1 MSEPEAP
8 VEEPYGGSEP
18 RELADEMRTSYLDYA
33 MSVIVGR
40 ALPDVRDGLKPVHR
54 RVLYAMD
61 ELGLQPNRP
70 HVKCAKVVGETM
82 GTYHPHGDQAIYD
95 TLVRM
100 AQPFSSRAILVDG
113 QGNFGNVDGF
123 SAAAMRYT
131 ECRLS
136 RVATLM
142 LRDIDANT
150 VDFGPNYDGSREQPL
165 VLPARY
171 PNLLVNGSSGIA
183 VGMATNI
190 PPHNLGEAV
199 NATIAMI
206 RNPEISL
213 EELMQI
219 MPGPDFPT
227 GGVIMGHAGI
237 RAAYA
242 TGRGKIRLRATT
254 DIEDLPNGKSAIVVT
269 QLPFTVKKGGDD
281 GVIAKIAELA
291 VEKVMPEISDVKDHS
306 SDEGMRIVIELKKDA
321 IATVVLNKLYKHT
334 QLQVTFGANMVSL
347 VDGVPRTLGVHD
359 MLRHYIAHQRDVIV
373 RRTKFQLDRAE
384 RRCHILDGY
393 LIALTNLDAII
404 KLIRNSKDPE
414 QARQNLQTEFGMS
427 EVQAQAIVD
436 LRLGRL
442 TGLEQDA
449 IRAEHAELTAKIAE
463 LRSILADESRVSQV
477 IIEELEAIQAE
488 FADDRR
494 TQISAVEGEIDM
506 EELIADEEMV
516 ITITNGGYIKRLPV
530 DTYRAQRRG
539 GVGVRGM
546 QTKEDDWIEHLI
558 TASTH
563 DYVLFFTSFGKVY
576 RAKAYTLPIGTRDSK
591 GRALVNVLPLREGER
606 VMAAFTTRDYTEGKY
621 LVFGTR
627 KGTVKKTE
635 FLAYN
640 TILKADGIIAI
651 NLREGDELVD
661 VRLTNGE
668 DRILMVSKS
677 GQAALFSEEKVRSMG
692 RSASGL
698 IGMRL
703 TGNDEVIALR
713 VPQEGDD
720 VLVITEGGY
729 GKRSPISEYRE
740 TGRGAK
746 GVRTIAAKA
755 EADRGPLVAAH
766 CVTGEEDLIVT
777 TASGI
782 VTRMAVGEVR
792 SMGRST
798 SGVRVQRIRG
808 EEDRV
813 SSCAI
818 VPADDA
824 IDELDEVDGAD
835 APDGTA
841 AATETVVLADA
852 VNVADPDDQ
861 ADDDTVEPVEEDDVE
876 SADDDDSDDE

>member
-1 MSEPEAP
+1 MSEPETP

-61 ELGLQPNRP
+61 ELGLQPGRP

-100 AQPFSSRAILVDG
+100 AQPFSSRALLVDG

-136 RVATLM
+136 RIATLM
-142 LRDIDANT
+142 LRDIDADT

-165 VLPARY
+165 VLPARF
-171 PNLLVNGSSGIA
+171 PNLLVNGSAGIA

-190 PPHNLGEAV
+190 PPHNLAEAV
-199 NATIAMI
+199 NAAIAMV
-206 RNPEISL
+206 RNPGVTL
-213 EELMQI
+213 DELMEI

-227 GGVIMGHAGI
+227 GGVIMGMAGI

-242 TGRGKIRLRATT
+242 TGRGKIRLRART
-254 DIEDLPNGKSAIVVT
+254 DIEELPSGKSAIVVSE
-269 QLPFTVKKGGDD
+269 LPFTVKKGGDE

-291 VEKVMPEISDVKDHS
+291 VEKVVPEISDVKDHS

-321 IATVVLNKLYKHT
+321 VATVVLNKLFKHT

-347 VDGVPRTLGVHD
+347 VDGVPRTLGVQD
-359 MLRHYIAHQRDVIV
+359 MLRHYITHQRDVIV

-393 LIALTNLDAII
+393 LIALTNLDAVIQ
-404 KLIRNSKDPE
+404 LIRNSKDQDE
-414 QARQNLQTEFGMS
+414 ARRNLQTEFGMS
-427 EVQAQAIVD
+427 EVQAQAIID

-449 IRAEHAELTAKIAE
+449 IRAEHAELMAKIAE
-463 LRSILADESRVSQV
+463 LRDILANESRVSKV
-477 IIEELEAIQAE
+477 IIDELEAIAAE
-488 FADDRR
+488 FADERR
-494 TQISAVEGEIDM
+494 SEITPVDGEIDI

-516 ITITNGGYIKRLPV
+516 VTITHGGYVKRLPV
-530 DTYRAQRRG
+530 GTYRAQRRG

-546 QTKEDDWIEHLI
+546 QTKDDDWIEHLF

-576 RAKAYTLPIGTRDSK
+576 RAKAYELPLGTREAR
-591 GRALVNVLPLREGER
+591 GRALVNVLALQEGEK
-606 VMAAFTTRDYTEGKY
+606 VMAAFTTRDYSEGKY

-627 KGTVKKTE
+627 RGVVKKTE

-640 TILKADGIIAI
+640 TVLKTTGIIAI

-661 VRLTNGE
+661 VRLTDGD
-668 DRILMVSKS
+668 DRILLVSKG
-677 GQAALFSEEKVRSMG
+677 GQAALFSEQKVRAMG
-692 RSASGL
+692 RSASGVT
-698 IGMRL
+698 GMKL
-703 TGNDEVIALR
+703 TPDDEVIALR
-713 VPQEGDD
+713 VPRDEDD
-720 VLVITEGGY
+720 VLVITDGGY
-729 GKRSPISEYRE
+729 GKRTPISEYRE

-746 GVRTIAAKA
+746 GVRTISAKA
-755 EADRGPLVAAH
+755 EAERGSLVAAH

-782 VTRMAVGEVR
+782 VTRMSVGEVR

-798 SGVRVQRIRG
+798 SGVRIQRIKG

-818 VPADDA
+818 VPAEEDVPEDEAAAPEAEAKEAVEVPVEASDA
-824 IDELDEVDGAD
+824 EAEVIAD
-835 APDGTA
+835 ATA
-841 AATETVVLADA
+841 ESE
-852 VNVADPDDQ
+852 PDDDEIAP
-861 ADDDTVEPVEEDDVE
+861 ADEEED
-876 SADDDDSDDE
+876 A

>member
-8 VEEPYGGSEP
+8 VDEPYGGSEP

-61 ELGLQPNRP
+61 ELGLQPGRP

-165 VLPARY
+165 VLPARF

-199 NATIAMI
+199 NATIAMV
-206 RNPEISL
+206 RNPDITL
-213 EELMQI
+213 DELMEI

-227 GGVIMGHAGI
+227 GGVIMGMAGI

-242 TGRGKIRLRATT
+242 TGRGKIRLRART
-254 DIEDLPNGKSAIVVT
+254 DIEELPNGRSAIVVT
-269 QLPFTVKKGGDD
+269 ELPFTVKKGGDE

-291 VEKVMPEISDVKDHS
+291 VEKVVPEVTDVKDHS

-321 IATVVLNKLYKHT
+321 VATVVLNKLYKHT

-347 VDGVPRTLGVHD
+347 VEGVPRTLGVQD

-393 LIALTNLDAII
+393 LIALGNLDAVIQ
-404 KLIRNSKDPE
+404 LIRNSKDQDE
-414 QARQNLQTEFGMS
+414 ARTNLQTEFGMS

-463 LRSILADESRVSQV
+463 LRDILANEHRVSEV
-477 IIEELEAIQAE
+477 IIDELEAIAGE
-488 FADDRR
+488 FGDDRR
-494 TQISAVEGEIDM
+494 SEITPVDGEIDI
-506 EELIADEEMV
+506 EELIADEDMV
-516 ITITNGGYIKRLPV
+516 VTITHGGYVKRLPV

-539 GVGVRGM
+539 GVGIRGM
-546 QTKEDDWIEHLI
+546 QTKDDDWIEHLF

-576 RAKAYTLPIGTRDSK
+576 RAKAYELPLGTREAR
-591 GRALVNVLPLREGER
+591 GRALVNVLALQEGER
-606 VMAAFTTRDYTEGKY
+606 VMAAFTTRDYAEGKY

-627 KGTVKKTE
+627 KGVVKKTE
-635 FLAYN
+635 FQAYN
-640 TILKADGIIAI
+640 TVLKTTGIIAI

-661 VRLTNGE
+661 VRLTDGD
-668 DRILMVSKS
+668 DRILLVSKG
-677 GQAALFSEEKVRSMG
+677 GQAALFSEQKVRPMG
-692 RSASGL
+692 RSASGVT
-698 IGMRL
+698 GMKL
-703 TGNDEVIALR
+703 VGDDEVIALR
-713 VPQEGDD
+713 VPQDGDD
-720 VLVITEGGY
+720 VLVITDGGY
-729 GKRSPISEYRE
+729 GKRTAIDEYRE

-746 GVRTIAAKA
+746 GVRTISAKA
-755 EADRGPLVAAH
+755 EAERGALVAAH

-777 TASGI
+777 TAGGI
-782 VTRMAVGEVR
+782 VTRMSVGEVR

-798 SGVRVQRIRG
+798 SGVRIQRIRG
-808 EEDRV
+808 EDDRV

-818 VPADDA
+818 VPAEEET
-824 IDELDEVDGAD
+824 DEPEAVEPPVAEGGE
-835 APDGTA
+835 PETA
-841 AATETVVLADA
+841 APEA
-852 VNVADPDDQ
+852 P
-861 ADDDTVEPVEEDDVE
+861 ADDEE
-876 SADDDDSDDE
+876 

>member
-8 VEEPYGGSEP
+8 VDEPYGGSEP

-165 VLPARY
+165 VLPARF

-213 EELMQI
+213 DELMGI

-227 GGVIMGHAGI
+227 GGVVMGHAGI

-242 TGRGKIRLRATT
+242 TGRGKIRLRART
-254 DIEDLPNGKSAIVVT
+254 DIEELPNGKSAIVVT
-269 QLPFTVKKGGDD
+269 ELPFTVKKGGDE

-291 VEKVMPEISDVKDHS
+291 VEKVVPEISDVKDHS

-334 QLQVTFGANMVSL
+334 QLQTTFGANMVSL
-347 VDGVPRTLGVHD
+347 VEGVPRTLGVHD

-393 LIALTNLDAII
+393 LIALTNLDAVIQ
-404 KLIRNSKDPE
+404 LIRNSKDPE
-414 QARQNLQTEFGMS
+414 EARQNLQTEFGMS

-463 LRSILADESRVSQV
+463 LRAILADEGKVSEV
-477 IIEELEAIQAE
+477 IIEELEAIAAE
-488 FADDRR
+488 FSDDRR
-494 TQISAVEGEIDM
+494 TEISAVEGEIDM

-546 QTKEDDWIEHLI
+546 QTKEDDWIEHLF

-591 GRALVNVLPLREGER
+591 GRALVNVLPLREGEQ
-606 VMAAFTTRDYTEGKY
+606 VMAAFTTRDYTEG
-621 LVFGTR
+621 V
-627 KGTVKKTE
+627 VKKTE

-640 TILKADGIIAI
+640 TILKSDGIIAI
-651 NLREGDELVD
+651 NLREDDELVD

-668 DRILMVSKS
+668 DRILLVSKS

-692 RSASGL
+692 RSASGVM
-698 IGMRL
+698 GMRL
-703 TGNDEVIALR
+703 VGDDEVIALR
-713 VPQEGDD
+713 VPQEGED
-720 VLVITEGGY
+720 VLVITDGGY
-729 GKRSPISEYRE
+729 GKRTPISEYRE

-746 GVRTIAAKA
+746 GVRTISAKA
-755 EADRGPLVAAH
+755 EAERGALVAAH

-777 TASGI
+777 TAGGI
-782 VTRMAVGEVR
+782 VTRMSVGEVR

-798 SGVRVQRIRG
+798 SGVRVQRIKG
-808 EEDRV
+808 EDDRV

-818 VPADDA
+818 VPA
-824 IDELDEVDGAD
+824 EEEVDEAAEPTAD
-835 APDGTA
+835 ADATA
-841 AATETVVLADA
+841 AAPIAEAPTEDPAAELEA
-852 VNVADPDDQ
+852 VEDEAEEIM
-861 ADDDTVEPVEEDDVE
+861 ADDEDDE
-876 SADDDDSDDE
+876 LEAEDDASEDDDEN

>member
-61 ELGLQPNRP
+61 ELGLQPGRP

-100 AQPFSSRAILVDG
+100 AQPFSSRALLVDG

-142 LRDIDANT
+142 LRDIDADT

-165 VLPARY
+165 VLPARF
-171 PNLLVNGSSGIA
+171 PNLLVNGSAGIA

-190 PPHNLGEAV
+190 PPHNLAEAV
-199 NATIAMI
+199 NATIAMV
-206 RNPEISL
+206 RNPDVTL
-213 EELMQI
+213 DELMEI

-227 GGVIMGHAGI
+227 GGVIMGMAGI

-242 TGRGKIRLRATT
+242 TGRGKIRLRART
-254 DIEDLPNGKSAIVVT
+254 DIEELPNGRSAIVVSE
-269 QLPFTVKKGGDD
+269 LPFTVKKGGDE

-291 VEKVMPEISDVKDHS
+291 VEKVVPEISDVKDHS

-321 IATVVLNKLYKHT
+321 VATVVLNKLFKHT

-347 VDGVPRTLGVHD
+347 VDGVPRTLGVQD

-393 LIALTNLDAII
+393 LIALGNLDAVIQ
-404 KLIRNSKDPE
+404 LIRSSKDQDE
-414 QARQNLQTEFGMS
+414 ARRNLQTEFGMS

-449 IRAEHAELTAKIAE
+449 IRAEHAELMAKIAE
-463 LRSILADESRVSQV
+463 LRDILANESRVSEV
-477 IIEELEAIQAE
+477 IIDELEAIAAE
-488 FADDRR
+488 FADERR
-494 TQISAVEGEIDM
+494 SEITPVDGEIDI

-516 ITITNGGYIKRLPV
+516 VTITHGGYVKRLPV
-530 DTYRAQRRG
+530 GTYRAQRRG

-546 QTKEDDWIEHLI
+546 QTKDDDWIEHLF

-576 RAKAYTLPIGTRDSK
+576 RAKAYELPLGTREAR
-591 GRALVNVLPLREGER
+591 GRALVNVLALQEGEK

-627 KGTVKKTE
+627 KGVVKKTE

-640 TILKADGIIAI
+640 TVLKTTGIIAI

-661 VRLTNGE
+661 VRLTDGE
-668 DRILMVSKS
+668 DRILLVSKG
-677 GQAALFSEEKVRSMG
+677 GQAALFSEQKVRAMG
-692 RSASGL
+692 RSASGVT
-698 IGMRL
+698 GMKL
-703 TGNDEVIALR
+703 APDDEVIALR
-713 VPQEGDD
+713 VPRPEDD
-720 VLVITEGGY
+720 VLVITDGGY
-729 GKRSPISEYRE
+729 GKRTPISEYRE

-746 GVRTIAAKA
+746 GVRTISAKA

-777 TASGI
+777 TAGGI
-782 VTRMAVGEVR
+782 VTRMSVGEVR

-813 SSCAI
+813 SSCAL
-818 VPADDA
+818 VPA
-824 IDELDEVDGAD
+824 EEEVEEGA
-835 APDGTA
+835 AEGEA
-841 AATETVVLADA
+841 HVADA
-852 VNVADPDDQ
+852 VGDEKDAVEVPVDVDEGTAEALADGSEDGGDVGVHQ
-861 ADDDTVEPVEEDDVE
+861 TDADDE
-876 SADDDDSDDE
+876 

>member
-61 ELGLQPNRP
+61 ELGLQPGRP

-100 AQPFSSRAILVDG
+100 AQPFSSRALLVDG

-142 LRDIDANT
+142 LRDIDADT

-165 VLPARY
+165 VLPARF
-171 PNLLVNGSSGIA
+171 PNLLVNGSAGIA

-190 PPHNLGEAV
+190 PPHNLAEAV
-199 NATIAMI
+199 NATIAMV
-206 RNPEISL
+206 RNPDVTL
-213 EELMQI
+213 DELMAI

-227 GGVIMGHAGI
+227 GGVIMGMAGI

-242 TGRGKIRLRATT
+242 TGRGKIRLRART
-254 DIEDLPNGKSAIVVT
+254 DIEELPNGRSAIVVT
-269 QLPFTVKKGGDD
+269 ELPFTVKKGGDE

-291 VEKVMPEISDVKDHS
+291 VEKVVPEVSDVKDHS

-321 IATVVLNKLYKHT
+321 VATVVLNKLFKHT

-347 VDGVPRTLGVHD
+347 VDGVPRTLGVQD

-393 LIALTNLDAII
+393 LIALGNLDAVIQ
-404 KLIRNSKDPE
+404 LIRSSKDQE

-463 LRSILADESRVSQV
+463 LRDILANESRVSDV
-477 IIEELEAIQAE
+477 IIDELEAIAAE

-494 TQISAVEGEIDM
+494 SEITPVDGEIDI

-516 ITITNGGYIKRLPV
+516 VTITHGGYVKRLPV
-530 DTYRAQRRG
+530 GTYRAQRRG

-546 QTKEDDWIEHLI
+546 QTKDDDWIEHLF

-576 RAKAYTLPIGTRDSK
+576 RAKAYELPLGTREAR
-591 GRALVNVLPLREGER
+591 GRALVNVLALQEGEK

-627 KGTVKKTE
+627 RGVVKKTE

-640 TILKADGIIAI
+640 TVLKTTGIIAI

-661 VRLTNGE
+661 VRLTDGD
-668 DRILMVSKS
+668 DRILLVSKG
-677 GQAALFSEEKVRSMG
+677 GQAALFSEQKVRPMG
-692 RSASGL
+692 RSAAGVT
-698 IGMRL
+698 GMKL
-703 TGNDEVIALR
+703 AADDEVIALR
-713 VPQEGDD
+713 VPRDEDD
-720 VLVITEGGY
+720 VLVITDGGY
-729 GKRSPISEYRE
+729 GKRTPISEYRE

-746 GVRTIAAKA
+746 GVRTISAKA
-755 EADRGPLVAAH
+755 EAERGSLVAAH

-777 TASGI
+777 TAGGI
-782 VTRMAVGEVR
+782 VTRMSVGEVR

-798 SGVRVQRIRG
+798 SGVRIQRIKG

-818 VPADDA
+818 VPAEEDVPEDEAADPEAEVKEAVEVPVEATDA
-824 IDELDEVDGAD
+824 EAEA
-835 APDGTA
+835 
-841 AATETVVLADA
+841 LADA
-852 VNVADPDDQ
+852 VAEDP
-861 ADDDTVEPVEEDDVE
+861 ADD
-876 SADDDDSDDE
+876 ADDEIAPADLDEDA

>member
-1 MSEPEAP
+1 MSEAEVPA
-8 VEEPYGGSEP
+8 EPQTPP

-61 ELGLQPNRP
+61 ELGLQPGRA

-100 AQPFSSRAILVDG
+100 AQPFSVRAVLVDG

-136 RVATLM
+136 PIAVQM
-142 LRDIDANT
+142 LRDIDADT

-165 VLPARY
+165 VLPSRY
-171 PNLLVNGSSGIA
+171 PNLIVNGSSGIA

-190 PPHNLGEAV
+190 PPHNLREAV
-199 NATIAMI
+199 DATIAMV
-206 RNPEISL
+206 RNPDIEL
-213 EELMQI
+213 DELMRI

-237 RAAYA
+237 RSAYA
-242 TGRGKIRLRATT
+242 TGRGRIRLRARTE
-254 DIEDLPNGKSAIVVT
+254 IEELANGRSAIVVT
-269 QLPFTVKKGGDD
+269 ELPFTVKKGGDD

-291 VEKVMPEISDVKDHS
+291 VEKVVPEVSDVKDHS
-306 SDEGMRIVIELKKDA
+306 SDEGMRIVIELKRDA
-321 IATVVLNKLYKHT
+321 VPTVVLNKLFKHT
-334 QLQVTFGANMVSL
+334 QLQYTFGANMVAL
-347 VDGVPRTLGVHD
+347 VEGVPRTLGLAEL
-359 MLRHYIAHQRDVIV
+359 LRYYIAHQRDVIV

-384 RRCHILDGY
+384 RRCHVLDGY
-393 LIALTNLDAII
+393 LIALADLDAVIQ
-404 KLIRNSKDPE
+404 LIRDSSDQE
-414 QARQNLQTEFGMS
+414 DARRNLMDRFGMS

-449 IRAEHAELTAKIAE
+449 IRAEHAELTKKIAE
-463 LRSILADESRVSQV
+463 LRGILADETRVADV
-477 IIEELEAIQAE
+477 IVDELERIRDE
-488 FADDRR
+488 FGDDRR
-494 TQISAVEGEIDM
+494 TEITAVEGEIDV

-516 ITITNGGYIKRLPV
+516 ITVTNGGYVKRVPV
-530 DTYRAQRRG
+530 DTYRQQRRG

-546 QTKEDDWIEHLI
+546 QTKEDDWIEHLVL
-558 TASTH
+558 ASTH

-576 RAKAYTLPIGTRDSK
+576 RAKAYMLPIGTRESR

-606 VMAAFTTRDYTEGKY
+606 VMAAFKTRDYSEGRY

-627 KGTVKKTE
+627 RGTVKKTE
-635 FLAYN
+635 FAAYN
-640 TILKADGIIAI
+640 TILKSDGIIAI

-661 VRLTNGE
+661 VRLTDGD
-668 DRILMVSKS
+668 DRIAMISRR
-677 GQAALFSEEKVRSMG
+677 GQAVVFHEEKVRSMG
-692 RSASGL
+692 RSAAGL

-703 TGNDEVIALR
+703 SEDDEVIALR
-713 VPQEGDD
+713 VPSDEEDL
-720 VLVITEGGY
+720 LVITDRGY
-729 GKRSPISEYRE
+729 GKRTPITEYRE

-755 EADRGPLVAAH
+755 EEERGLLVGALT
-766 CVTGEEDLIVT
+766 VSGDEDLLVM

-782 VTRMAVGEVR
+782 VTRLPVAEVR
-792 SMGRST
+792 QMSRST
-798 SGVRVQRIRG
+798 SGVRIQRIRD
-808 EEDRV
+808 EDDRV
-813 SSCAI
+813 SAI
-818 VPADDA
+818 ALVPEAMEMEIDPEGAADELGGTADEVIPAEPADDDA
-824 IDELDEVDGAD
+824 AAD
-835 APDGTA
+835 AEA
-841 AATETVVLADA
+841 E
-852 VNVADPDDQ
+852 N
-861 ADDDTVEPVEEDDVE
+861 
-876 SADDDDSDDE
+876 

>member
-61 ELGLQPNRP
+61 ELGLQPGRP

-100 AQPFSSRAILVDG
+100 AQPFSSRALLVDG

-142 LRDIDANT
+142 LRDIDADT

-165 VLPARY
+165 VLPARF
-171 PNLLVNGSSGIA
+171 PNLLVNGSAGIA

-190 PPHNLGEAV
+190 PPHNLAEAV
-199 NATIAMI
+199 NATIAMV
-206 RNPEISL
+206 RNPDVTL
-213 EELMQI
+213 EELMEI

-227 GGVIMGHAGI
+227 GGVIMGMAGI

-242 TGRGKIRLRATT
+242 TGRGKIRLRART
-254 DIEDLPNGKSAIVVT
+254 DIEELPNGRSAIVVSE
-269 QLPFTVKKGGDD
+269 LPFTVKKGGDE

-291 VEKVMPEISDVKDHS
+291 VEKVVPEISDVKDHS

-321 IATVVLNKLYKHT
+321 VATVVLNKLFKHT

-347 VDGVPRTLGVHD
+347 VDGVPRTLGVQD

-393 LIALTNLDAII
+393 LIALSNLDAVIQ
-404 KLIRNSKDPE
+404 LIRNSKDQDE
-414 QARQNLQTEFGMS
+414 ARRNLQTEFGMS

-449 IRAEHAELTAKIAE
+449 IRAEHAELMAKIAE
-463 LRSILADESRVSQV
+463 LRDILANESRVSEV
-477 IIEELEAIQAE
+477 IIDELEAIAAE
-488 FADDRR
+488 FADERR
-494 TQISAVEGEIDM
+494 SEITPVDGEIDI

-516 ITITNGGYIKRLPV
+516 VTITHGGYVKRLPV
-530 DTYRAQRRG
+530 GTYRAQRRG

-546 QTKEDDWIEHLI
+546 QTKDDDWIEHLF

-576 RAKAYTLPIGTRDSK
+576 RAKAYELPLGTREAR
-591 GRALVNVLPLREGER
+591 GRALVNVLALQEGEK

-627 KGTVKKTE
+627 KGVVKKTE

-640 TILKADGIIAI
+640 TVLKTTGIIAI

-661 VRLTNGE
+661 VRLTDGD
-668 DRILMVSKS
+668 DRILLVSKG
-677 GQAALFSEEKVRSMG
+677 GQAALFSEQKVRAMG
-692 RSASGL
+692 RSASGVT
-698 IGMRL
+698 GMKL
-703 TGNDEVIALR
+703 AAEDEVIALR
-713 VPQEGDD
+713 VPRDEDD
-720 VLVITEGGY
+720 VLVITDGGY
-729 GKRSPISEYRE
+729 GKRTPISEYRE

-746 GVRTIAAKA
+746 GVRTISAKA
-755 EADRGPLVAAH
+755 EAERGSLVAAH

-777 TASGI
+777 TAGGI
-782 VTRMAVGEVR
+782 VTRMSVGEVR

-798 SGVRVQRIRG
+798 SGVRIQRIKG

-818 VPADDA
+818 VPAEEDVPEDEAAAPEAGVKEAVEVPVEASDA
-824 IDELDEVDGAD
+824 EAEAIAD
-835 APDGTA
+835 ATA
-841 AATETVVLADA
+841 EGE
-852 VNVADPDDQ
+852 PDDDEIAP
-861 ADDDTVEPVEEDDVE
+861 ADESED
-876 SADDDDSDDE
+876 A

>member
-8 VEEPYGGSEP
+8 VDEPYGGSEP

-165 VLPARY
+165 VLPARF

-213 EELMQI
+213 EELMAI

-227 GGVIMGHAGI
+227 GGVVMGHAGI

-242 TGRGKIRLRATT
+242 TGRGKIRLRART

-269 QLPFTVKKGGDD
+269 ELPFTVKKGGDE

-291 VEKVMPEISDVKDHS
+291 VEKIVPEISDVKDHS

-334 QLQVTFGANMVSL
+334 QLQTTFGANMVSL
-347 VDGVPRTLGVHD
+347 VEGVPRTLGVHD

-393 LIALTNLDAII
+393 LIALTNLDAVIQ
-404 KLIRNSKDPE
+404 LIRNSKDPE
-414 QARQNLQTEFGMS
+414 EARQNLQTEFAMS

-463 LRSILADESRVSQV
+463 LRAILADEGKVSEV
-477 IIEELEAIQAE
+477 IIEELEAIAAE

-494 TQISAVEGEIDM
+494 TEISAVEGEIDM

-546 QTKEDDWIEHLI
+546 QTKDDDWIEHLF

-591 GRALVNVLPLREGER
+591 GRALVNVLPLREGEK

-627 KGTVKKTE
+627 KGVVKKTE

-640 TILKADGIIAI
+640 TILKSDGIIAI
-651 NLREGDELVD
+651 NLREDDELVD

-668 DRILMVSKS
+668 DRILLVSKS

-692 RSASGL
+692 RSASGVM
-698 IGMRL
+698 GMRL
-703 TGNDEVIALR
+703 VGDDEVIALR
-713 VPQEGDD
+713 VPQEGED
-720 VLVITEGGY
+720 VLVITDGGY
-729 GKRSPISEYRE
+729 GKRTPISEYRE

-746 GVRTIAAKA
+746 GVRTISAKA
-755 EADRGPLVAAH
+755 EAERGALVAAH

-777 TASGI
+777 TAGGI
-782 VTRMAVGEVR
+782 VTRMSVGEVR

-798 SGVRVQRIRG
+798 SGVRVQRIKG
-808 EEDRV
+808 EDDRV

-818 VPADDA
+818 VPA
-824 IDELDEVDGAD
+824 EEEVDEELAAD
-835 APDGTA
+835 APA
-841 AATETVVLADA
+841 AADASAPTEDPVVELEAAEAGMAEADEDDDLAD
-852 VNVADPDDQ
+852 D
-861 ADDDTVEPVEEDDVE
+861 ADDADAGDEDDE
-876 SADDDDSDDE
+876 D

>member
-61 ELGLQPNRP
+61 ELGLQPGRP

-100 AQPFSSRAILVDG
+100 AQPFSSRALLVDG

-142 LRDIDANT
+142 LRDIDADT

-165 VLPARY
+165 VLPARF
-171 PNLLVNGSSGIA
+171 PNLLVNGSAGIA

-190 PPHNLGEAV
+190 PPHNLAEAV
-199 NATIAMI
+199 NATIAMV
-206 RNPEISL
+206 RNPDVTL
-213 EELMQI
+213 DELMAI

-227 GGVIMGHAGI
+227 GGVIMGMAGI

-242 TGRGKIRLRATT
+242 TGRGKIRLRART
-254 DIEDLPNGKSAIVVT
+254 DIEELPNGRSAIVVT
-269 QLPFTVKKGGDD
+269 ELPFTVKKGGDE

-291 VEKVMPEISDVKDHS
+291 VEKVVPEVSDVKDHS

-321 IATVVLNKLYKHT
+321 VATVVLNKLFKHT

-347 VDGVPRTLGVHD
+347 VDGVPRTLGVQD

-393 LIALTNLDAII
+393 LIALGNLDAVIQ
-404 KLIRNSKDPE
+404 LIRSSKDQE

-463 LRSILADESRVSQV
+463 LRDILANESRVSDV
-477 IIEELEAIQAE
+477 IIDELEAIAAE

-494 TQISAVEGEIDM
+494 SEITPVDGEIDI

-516 ITITNGGYIKRLPV
+516 VTITHGGYVKRLPV
-530 DTYRAQRRG
+530 GTYRAQRRG

-546 QTKEDDWIEHLI
+546 QTKDDDWIEHLF

-576 RAKAYTLPIGTRDSK
+576 RAKAYELPLGTREAR
-591 GRALVNVLPLREGER
+591 GRALVNVLALQEGEK

-627 KGTVKKTE
+627 RGVVKKTE

-640 TILKADGIIAI
+640 TVLKTTGIIAI

-661 VRLTNGE
+661 VRLTDGD
-668 DRILMVSKS
+668 DRILLVSKG
-677 GQAALFSEEKVRSMG
+677 GQAALFSEQKVRPMG
-692 RSASGL
+692 RSAAGVT
-698 IGMRL
+698 GMKL
-703 TGNDEVIALR
+703 AADDEVIALR
-713 VPQEGDD
+713 VPRDEDD
-720 VLVITEGGY
+720 VLVITDGGY
-729 GKRSPISEYRE
+729 GKRTPISEYRE

-746 GVRTIAAKA
+746 GVRTISAKA
-755 EADRGPLVAAH
+755 EAERGSLVAAH

-777 TASGI
+777 TAGGI
-782 VTRMAVGEVR
+782 VTRMSVGEVR

-798 SGVRVQRIRG
+798 SGVRIQRIKG

-818 VPADDA
+818 VPAEEDVPE
-824 IDELDEVDGAD
+824 DEAADPEAEVKEAVEV
-835 APDGTA
+835 PVE
-841 AATETVVLADA
+841 ATEAEAEALADA
-852 VNVADPDDQ
+852 AAEDP
-861 ADDDTVEPVEEDDVE
+861 ADD
-876 SADDDDSDDE
+876 ADDEIAPADADEDA

>member
-8 VEEPYGGSEP
+8 VDEPYGGSEP

-165 VLPARY
+165 VLPARF

-206 RNPEISL
+206 RNPEITL
-213 EELMQI
+213 DELMGI

-227 GGVIMGHAGI
+227 GGVVMGHAGI

-242 TGRGKIRLRATT
+242 TGRGKIRLRART
-254 DIEDLPNGKSAIVVT
+254 DIEELPNGKSAIVVT
-269 QLPFTVKKGGDD
+269 ELPFTVKKGGDE

-291 VEKVMPEISDVKDHS
+291 VEKVVPEISDVKDHS

-334 QLQVTFGANMVSL
+334 QLQTTFGANMVSL
-347 VDGVPRTLGVHD
+347 VEGVPRTLGVHD

-393 LIALTNLDAII
+393 LIALTNLDAVIQ
-404 KLIRNSKDPE
+404 LIRNSKDPE
-414 QARQNLQTEFGMS
+414 EARQNLQTEFSMS

-442 TGLEQDA
+442 TGLEQDS

-463 LRSILADESRVSQV
+463 LRAILADESKVSEV
-477 IIEELEAIQAE
+477 IIEELEAIAAE
-488 FADDRR
+488 FSDDRR
-494 TQISAVEGEIDM
+494 TEISAVEGEIDM

-546 QTKEDDWIEHLI
+546 QTKEDDWIEHLF

-591 GRALVNVLPLREGER
+591 GRALVNVLPLREGEQ

-621 LVFGTR
+621 LLFGTR
-627 KGTVKKTE
+627 KGVVKKTE

-651 NLREGDELVD
+651 NLREDDELVD
-661 VRLTNGE
+661 VRLTNGQ
-668 DRILMVSKS
+668 DRILLVSKS

-692 RSASGL
+692 RSASGVM
-698 IGMRL
+698 GMRL
-703 TGNDEVIALR
+703 VGDDEVIALR
-713 VPQEGDD
+713 VPQDDED
-720 VLVITEGGY
+720 VLVITDGGY
-729 GKRSPISEYRE
+729 GKRTPISEYRE

-746 GVRTIAAKA
+746 GVRTISAKA
-755 EADRGPLVAAH
+755 EAERGALVAAH

-777 TASGI
+777 TAGGI
-782 VTRMAVGEVR
+782 VTRMSVGEVR

-798 SGVRVQRIRG
+798 SGVRVQRIKG
-808 EEDRV
+808 EDDRV

-818 VPADDA
+818 VPAEEEVDESAEPSADAEAAAVAAAVAPVAEAPTGDPVAELEAVEELADDEEDVEDDA
-824 IDELDEVDGAD
+824 SE
-835 APDGTA
+835 
-841 AATETVVLADA
+841 
-852 VNVADPDDQ
+852 
-861 ADDDTVEPVEEDDVE
+861 DDDED
-876 SADDDDSDDE
+876 

>member
-8 VEEPYGGSEP
+8 VDQPYGGSEP

-100 AQPFSSRAILVDG
+100 AQPFSSRAVLVDG

-136 RVATLM
+136 RVATVM

-242 TGRGKIRLRATT
+242 TGRGKIRLRART
-254 DIEDLPNGKSAIVVT
+254 DIEELPNGKSAIVVT
-269 QLPFTVKKGGDD
+269 QLPFTVKKGGDE

-393 LIALTNLDAII
+393 LIALSNLDAVIQ
-404 KLIRNSKDPE
+404 LIRNSKDPE

-442 TGLEQDA
+442 TGLEQDS
-449 IRAEHAELTAKIAE
+449 IRAEHAELTAKIGE
-463 LRSILADESRVSQV
+463 LRRILADESRVSEV
-477 IIEELEAIQAE
+477 IIEELEAIAAE

-494 TQISAVEGEIDM
+494 SEISAVEGEIDM

-621 LVFGTR
+621 LLFGTR
-627 KGTVKKTE
+627 KGVVKKTE

-640 TILKADGIIAI
+640 TILKSDGIIAI
-651 NLREGDELVD
+651 NLRDGDELVD

-668 DRILMVSKS
+668 DRILLISKS
-677 GQAALFSEEKVRSMG
+677 GQAALFSEQKVRSMG
-692 RSASGL
+692 RNASGVM
-698 IGMRL
+698 GMRL
-703 TGNDEVIALR
+703 VGDDEVIAMR
-713 VPQEGDD
+713 VPQEGED
-720 VLVITEGGY
+720 VLVITDGGY
-729 GKRSPISEYRE
+729 GKRTPIADYRE

-755 EADRGPLVAAH
+755 EAERGSLIAAH
-766 CVTGEEDLIVT
+766 CVTGEEDLIVS

-782 VTRMAVGEVR
+782 VTRMSVGEVR

-798 SGVRVQRIRG
+798 SGVRIQRIKG

-818 VPADDA
+818 VPADDEVEES
-824 IDELDEVDGAD
+824 IDGAVDGEA
-835 APDGTA
+835 TTT
-841 AATETVVLADA
+841 AATEAVGEEAEGLEAVAADA
-852 VNVADPDDQ
+852 AAD
-861 ADDDTVEPVEEDDVE
+861 AEAEDELVIEDE
-876 SADDDDSDDE
+876 DASSDDE